1 MLLRTWKDLSHRTRV
16 TAQQCQGLSGQDSQE
31 REPSLAQMVL
41 SLPVPQQQVGSPG
54 FPDVFWVSQSQNSA
68 LEEGILSAAVALGV
82 HSLAPWE
89 ALPQAVEFPFYF
101 VLPMCSLKDTEGI
114 NFMIQLPRQ
123 SLAVPCAPAGRNTP
137 GKGQQP
143 RLG

>member
-89 ALPQAVEFPFYF
+89 ALPQPVVIPILFCIANVQF
-101 VLPMCSLKDTEGI
+101 
-114 NFMIQLPRQ
+114 
-123 SLAVPCAPAGRNTP
+123 
-137 GKGQQP
+137 KGH
-143 RLG
+143 